1 MKNSTT
7 TTDYHYTYKNYD
19 VQITRLFWGGNKKG
33 DWAVDIYKPTGDRL
47 SSECLSTKHDC
58 IAFAQEQIMNH
69 LSKEID
75 DFVSDSHESEQMAIQ
90 IDSIVWFGLNY
101 PPNFIKECW
110 SDDPSLAN
118 HLNDKFE
125 SCTQLMLKKD
135 GEKMNEYQV
144 RKGAISYGVFTRF
157 LTMLDNGNREK
168 LYRYILRTYNHRKG
182 WL

>member
-7 TTDYHYTYKNYD
+7 TTGYHYTYKKYD
-19 VQITRLFWGGNKKG
+19 VEITRLFWGGNKKG
-33 DWAVDIYKPTGDRL
+33 DWAVDIYKPNDERL

-58 IAFAQEQIMNH
+58 IHFAQEQIMNH
-69 LSKEID
+69 LSKING
-75 DFVSDSHESEQMAIQ
+75 VPRSMESEQMAIQ

-101 PPNFIKECW
+101 TPNFIDECW

-118 HLNDKFE
+118 HLNAKFE
-125 SCTQLMLKKD
+125 MCHEGTDELKGWVKT
-135 GEKMNEYQV
+135 
-144 RKGAISYGVFTRF
+144 RLSYGVFTRF